1 MHQFSCCLSCTQAT
15 PSADTAMFFFQTNHL
30 HFSAEFL
37 GRVRLVGSIASLA
50 GVGTYNYLLKDVPL
64 TKMFFWT
71 AVLGT
76 GLGLTQLILITGAA
90 SSSDLAAL
98 SSGLAASS
106 SGLAAVSSGLAAFS
120 SSVAAFSSGLA
131 APSSGLAASSSG
143 LAASS
148 SGLAAFSSGHAA

>member
-1 MHQFSCCLSCTQAT
+1 MTVTVAGIAQAT

-76 GLGLTQLILITGAA
+76 GLGLTQLILITG
-90 SSSDLAAL
+90 SC
-98 SSGLAASS
+98 
-106 SGLAAVSSGLAAFS
+106 
-120 SSVAAFSSGLA
+120 
-131 APSSGLAASSSG
+131 APEVDQGAG
-143 LAASS
+143 
-148 SGLAAFSSGHAA
+148 GWGGGGRGWGGDGVEV

>member
-1 MHQFSCCLSCTQAT
+1 
-15 PSADTAMFFFQTNHL
+15 MFFFQTNHL

-76 GLGLTQLILITGAA
+76 GLGLTQLILITGDDLPCDSSCCSLDCLSA
-90 SSSDLAAL
+90 SFVQTCPMKAMLLPALPSLVCPALPCLALLCPAL
-98 SSGLAASS
+98 PCPALTNLCNAPHMHASILS
-106 SGLAAVSSGLAAFS
+106 EFC
-120 SSVAAFSSGLA
+120 
-131 APSSGLAASSSG
+131 
-143 LAASS
+143 
-148 SGLAAFSSGHAA
+148 

>member
-1 MHQFSCCLSCTQAT
+1 
-15 PSADTAMFFFQTNHL
+15 MFFFQTNHL

-90 SSSDLAAL
+90 LACNFT
-98 SSGLAASS
+98 ASS
-106 SGLAAVSSGLAAFS
+106 SGLAACSSGLD
-120 SSVAAFSSGLA
+120 
-131 APSSGLAASSSG
+131 ASSSG
-143 LAASS
+143 LVDSS
-148 SGLAAFSSGHAA
+148 SGLTASSSSLAA

>member
-1 MHQFSCCLSCTQAT
+1 MAVDTVTVTACITVNETATMTLYSFVAVVTSMMTVTVALCVQAT

-76 GLGLTQLILITGAA
+76 GLGLTQLILITG
-90 SSSDLAAL
+90 SS
-98 SSGLAASS
+98 
-106 SGLAAVSSGLAAFS
+106 AAVVNQGGVLLGEGGGWGVSGRAM
-120 SSVAAFSSGLA
+120 
-131 APSSGLAASSSG
+131 
-143 LAASS
+143 
-148 SGLAAFSSGHAA
+148 

>member
-1 MHQFSCCLSCTQAT
+1 
-15 PSADTAMFFFQTNHL
+15 MFFFQTNHL

-50 GVGTYNYLLKDVPL
+50 GVGTYNYLLKDVAL

-90 SSSDLAAL
+90 FHKIFLLAHQAL
-98 SSGLAASS
+98 LPLHQALLLLHHAWLLLHQALFHLHQALLLA
-106 SGLAAVSSGLAAFS
+106 
-120 SSVAAFSSGLA
+120 
-131 APSSGLAASSSG
+131 
-143 LAASS
+143 
-148 SGLAAFSSGHAA
+148 H

>member
-1 MHQFSCCLSCTQAT
+1 
-15 PSADTAMFFFQTNHL
+15 MFFFQTNHL

-90 SSSDLAAL
+90 FAR
-98 SSGLAASS
+98 GFAASS
-106 SGLAAVSSGLAAFS
+106 SGLAACSSGL
-120 SSVAAFSSGLA
+120 V
-131 APSSGLAASSSG
+131 ASSSG
-143 LAASS
+143 LAACSS
-148 SGLAAFSSGHAA
+148 DLAALQQCW